1 MDGNVTVHTKGSGDD
16 ISSLKFQD
24 LSLSSIKI
32 YNEALKAERAKISTP
47 DMSGS
52 VFVGLPPACIPSAG
66 PSHDLNN
73 IDKID
78 NKNYK
83 KHRKS
88 VHRLKRHSNHP
99 HRSRWFN
106 SYKGVLVRDL
116 VFYSFLYVIDLY
128 KSNLV
133 YEFDWNFD

>member
-16 ISSLKFQD
+16 ISFLKDQSLKVND
-24 LSLSSIKI
+24 EALST
-32 YNEALKAERAKISTP
+32 LKAESAKIRTP

-66 PSHDLNN
+66 PSHAN
-73 IDKID
+73 INKID

-88 VHRLKRHSNHP
+88 VHRLKRHSNH
-99 HRSRWFN
+99 RSRWFN
-106 SYKGVLVRDL
+106 SYQGVLVRDL

-128 KSNLV
+128 KSNMV